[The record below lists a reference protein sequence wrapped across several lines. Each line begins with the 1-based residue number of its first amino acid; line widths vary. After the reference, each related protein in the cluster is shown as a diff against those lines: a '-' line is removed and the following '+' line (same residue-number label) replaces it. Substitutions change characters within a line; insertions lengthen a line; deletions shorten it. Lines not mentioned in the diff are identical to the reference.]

1 MKKMTDILSKVDVRV
16 QPLNSELIYL
26 TENEKQ
32 VGSLIL
38 IYSGDDASI
47 FSVQVLDNHRGKGY
61 GKKLVEKAIN
71 ICKTKGFKKI
81 ELNTEQDNQVANSM
95 YRKMGFKLEG
105 LKDNFNKYS
114 VLIQDKNNFYSED
127 IMNEIYD
134 TAEKVKVIFIV
145 IKKEIEKCKKYY

>member
-1 MKKMTDILSKVDVRV
+1 MFLIKYISISFFEYILKENDIRMKKMTDILSKVDVKV

-26 TENEKQ
+26 TENDKQ

-38 IYSGDDASI
+38 IYSGNDASI

-71 ICKTKGFKKI
+71 ICKNRGLNKI

-105 LKDNFNKYS
+105 LKDNFNNYTK
-114 VLIQDKNNFYSED
+114 LIK
-127 IMNEIYD
+127 
-134 TAEKVKVIFIV
+134 
-145 IKKEIEKCKKYY
+145 

>member
-1 MKKMTDILSKVDVRV
+1 MKKMTDILSKVDVKV

-105 LKDNFNKYS
+105 LKDNFNNY
-114 VLIQDKNNFYSED
+114 
-127 IMNEIYD
+127 
-134 TAEKVKVIFIV
+134 
-145 IKKEIEKCKKYY
+145 IKMI

>member
-1 MKKMTDILSKVDVRV
+1 MKKMTDILSTVDVKV

-71 ICKTKGFKKI
+71 ICKT
-81 ELNTEQDNQVANSM
+81 NTDS
-95 YRKMGFKLEG
+95 FKLKSSI
-105 LKDNFNKYS
+105 LRMR
-114 VLIQDKNNFYSED
+114 VLPKLGRIGSMLINL
-127 IMNEIYD
+127 
-134 TAEKVKVIFIV
+134 
-145 IKKEIEKCKKYY
+145 

>member
-1 MKKMTDILSKVDVRV
+1 MTDILSKVDVKV

-71 ICKTKGFKKI
+71 ICKTRGLNKI
-81 ELNTEQDNQVANSM
+81 ELNTEPDNQVANSM

-105 LKDNFNKYS
+105 LKDNFNNYIKIYFIIS
-114 VLIQDKNNFYSED
+114 VFRCIKRLQKLI
-127 IMNEIYD
+127 
-134 TAEKVKVIFIV
+134 
-145 IKKEIEKCKKYY
+145 